1 MGGRAAFAGLAV
13 SLALGA
19 SVPAQAETFVEHNAE
34 FRMQLDFVVPD
45 AALRKFLPPGWE
57 PNIATQGP
65 AKDCNL
71 RMIFIDRVDIT
82 GADGAPAGSSRL
94 VYLAI
99 PVKQSGSTT
108 VGQMIIAGLTSD
120 PKDAPGPFGNYELA
134 TTNRMDRSVTVAGKD
149 TMVKEDWEFVAAS
162 GERMEVHL
170 TYERAPA
177 RKGGSEVK
185 FFSPTNPSSY
195 QIFKIEQG
203 IDIMRN
209 ATVPV
214 RDRGRLFVLGPRVA
228 GSGLKPTERNASS
241 ASTFHW
247 RPIAASICRSYG
259 ATSGQDW
266 STDWEVGERHHRA
279 VLLVLGF

>member
-1 MGGRAAFAGLAV
+1 MGGKAAFAGLAI
-13 SLALGA
+13 SLVLGTFSQA
-19 SVPAQAETFVEHNAE
+19 RAETFVEHNAE

-45 AALRKFLPPGWE
+45 AALRKFLPSGWE

-149 TMVKEDWEFVAAS
+149 TLVKEDWEFVAAS
-162 GERMEVHL
+162 GEL
-170 TYERAPA
+170 SNSQFA
-177 RKGGSEVK
+177 RFLGEALSLAARHSASGAALPRRTSTFGGS
-185 FFSPTNPSSY
+185 
-195 QIFKIEQG
+195 
-203 IDIMRN
+203 RN
-209 ATVPV
+209 
-214 RDRGRLFVLGPRVA
+214 
-228 GSGLKPTERNASS
+228 SSS
-241 ASTFHW
+241 A
-247 RPIAASICRSYG
+247 IAIEPKPAG
-259 ATSGQDW
+259 
-266 STDWEVGERHHRA
+266 
-279 VLLVLGF
+279 

>member
-1 MGGRAAFAGLAV
+1 MGGKAAFAGLAV
-13 SLALGA
+13 SLVLGA
-19 SVPAQAETFVEHNAE
+19 SGPAQAETFVEHNAE

-45 AALRKFLPPGWE
+45 AALRKFLPTGWE
-57 PNIATQGP
+57 PNVATQGP

-82 GADGAPAGSSRL
+82 GADGVPAGSSRL
-94 VYLAI
+94 VYLAV
-99 PVKQSGSTT
+99 PVKQSGSSA

-134 TTNRMDRSVTVAGKD
+134 TTNRMDRSVTGAAGKD
-149 TMVKEDWEFVAAS
+149 TLVKEDWEFASAS

-195 QIFKIEQG
+195 QIFKVEQG

-214 RDRGRLFVLGPRVA
+214 RDRVKDFSYKAAGGRLGPLFD
-228 GSGLKPTERNASS
+228 GTERVVSIDS
-241 ASTFHW
+241 FHW
-247 RPIAASICRSYG
+247 YNRGVYLP
-259 ATSGQDW
+259 
-266 STDWEVGERHHRA
+266 
-279 VLLVLGF
+279 

>member
-1 MGGRAAFAGLAV
+1 MFRHPALAGVAAIFVAAGA
-13 SLALGA
+13 APQQA
-19 SVPAQAETFVEHNAE
+19 HAETFVEQSAE

-45 AALRKFLPPGWE
+45 AALRKFLPTGWE

-82 GADGAPAGSSRL
+82 GADGAPIGSNRL

-99 PVKQSGSTT
+99 PVKQTGGSN
-108 VGQMIIAGLTSD
+108 VGQMIIGGLTAD

-134 TTNRMDRSVTVAGKD
+134 TTVRMDRTVTGGKD
-149 TMVKEDWEFVAAS
+149 VLMEENWEFATAN

-170 TYERAPA
+170 KYERGPA

-195 QIFKIEQG
+195 QIFKVEQG
-203 IDIMRN
+203 LDIMRN

-214 RDRGRLFVLGPRVA
+214 RDRVKEFSYKASGGRLGPLFD
-228 GSGLKPTERNASS
+228 GTERVVSIDS
-241 ASTFHW
+241 FHW
-247 RPIAASICRSYG
+247 YNRGIYQP
-259 ATSGQDW
+259 
-266 STDWEVGERHHRA
+266 
-279 VLLVLGF
+279 